1 LKRAIETLGSALAG
15 FNRPLVVAAG
25 VAMLKP
31 GGLLIEN
38 DSSRAA
44 PRKSEETALAF
55 VSRGVTASVVRLPP
69 TVHGEGDQAFVPSI
83 IGIGRKKNVSAYVGN
98 GLNCWSSVHRL
109 DAAKLFRLALEKGS
123 AGAIYHGVADEGVPF
138 RDIADVIGQHLNV
151 PVIAN
156 PSFQA
161 VLHFGWLGFL
171 TGLDCPA
178 SNALTQK
185 LLDWQPTQVGLI
197 DDLEQGH
204 YFLPSGV

>member
-1 LKRAIETLGSALAG
+1 L
-15 FNRPLVVAAG
+15 
-25 VAMLKP
+25 
-31 GGLLIEN
+31 
-38 DSSRAA
+38 
-44 PRKSEETALAF
+44 
-55 VSRGVTASVVRLPP
+55 VSRGINASVVRLPP

-83 IGIGRKKNVSAYVGN
+83 IGIGRKKNVSAFVGN
-98 GLNCWSSVHRL
+98 GLNRWSSVHRL

-138 RDIADVIGQHLNV
+138 RDIADVIGRHLNV
-151 PVIAN
+151 PVIAK
-156 PSFQA
+156 PSFQS

-178 SNALTQK
+178 SSALTQK
-185 LLDWQPTQVGLI
+185 LLGWQPMQVGLI